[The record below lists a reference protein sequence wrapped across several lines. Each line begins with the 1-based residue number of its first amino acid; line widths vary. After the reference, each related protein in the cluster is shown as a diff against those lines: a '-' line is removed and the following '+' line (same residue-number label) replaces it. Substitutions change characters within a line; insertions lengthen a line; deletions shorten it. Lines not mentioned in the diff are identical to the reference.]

1 MTQAGR
7 FPAEVNTM
15 SMQTYF
21 TTRRNAARHAL
32 AAGPSSLRLE
42 TCPPSLRQAPESL
55 LSRVWFW
62 LAAPAPLQSTGPV
75 SGLPAVRAD
84 FRATL
89 FDLPPD
95 GAAELMRRIEL
106 TRSLRELWHL
116 RPDVYRLV
124 ALAHS
129 QTEAETRLAR
139 LNRHFPT
146 RAPRSGFAPL

>member
-1 MTQAGR
+1 MRTQ
-7 FPAEVNTM
+7 T
-15 SMQTYF
+15 TF
-21 TTRRNAARHAL
+21 TTRRAPAHHAL
-32 AAGPSSLRLE
+32 AEGPSSLRLE

-55 LSRVWFW
+55 LSRLWFW
-62 LAAPAPLQSTGPV
+62 LAAPAPMQSTGPV
-75 SGLPAVRAD
+75 SRLPAVRAD
-84 FRATL
+84 FRAAL

-116 RPDVYRLV
+116 RTDVYRLV

-129 QTEAETRLAR
+129 QAEAEVRLAR
-139 LNRHFPT
+139 LNQHFPT